1 MKLTDQLCFAI
12 YKTDHLFNQFYAQ
25 VLGDYQLTYPQ
36 YLVLLALWQ
45 ADHQRLHDLAQ
56 HLNLAS
62 NTLTPL
68 LKRLEAHGWLTRTRS
83 TTDRRQLFV
92 HLTAKGQAA
101 ELPIT
106 NKITSCVLD
115 QLGMSL
121 EEYRR
126 MLADQQQ
133 LAMQL
138 QNYLQPTK

>member
-1 MKLTDQLCFAI
+1 M
-12 YKTDHLFNQFYAQ
+12 
-25 VLGDYQLTYPQ
+25 LGDYQLTYPQ

-45 ADHQRLHDLAQ
+45 QDQQRLHDLAQ
-56 HLNLAS
+56 HLNLES

-83 TTDRRQLFV
+83 TNDRRQLYV
-92 HLTAKGQAA
+92 SLTPKGKAA

-106 NKITSCVLD
+106 EKITSCVMD

-133 LAMQL
+133 LATQL
-138 QNYLQPTK
+138 QDYLQPTN